1 MPVWNTKDGVTS
13 PTPETSSQ
21 LRPDQ
26 GTDNFKVVPNFLF
39 KENEKF

>member
-26 GTDNFKVVPNFLF
+26 GKNNLKLVSNFLF
-39 KENEKF
+39 